1 MQYGGD
7 VSSPSTDS
15 PTVDSL
21 SVEAMLDDLRTLVE
35 VESPSLD
42 LTALQTSAETLAAMI
57 ERLLGRPATLIDS
70 AAGPHVHWSGGGTPK
85 VLLLGH
91 HDTVFPLGA
100 LAVRPFTVADGRV
113 TGPGVFDML
122 AGIVQALHGLATL
135 DDLSGVE
142 LLFSADEEVG
152 SGASRELIQERAR
165 ACGAVLVLEPSAD
178 GGALKTGRK
187 GCGTF
192 DVVVQGRA
200 SHAGLEPEKGV
211 NALVEVAHQVLAIN
225 ELGRPEVGTTVTP
238 TVASAGTADNVV
250 PAQGR
255 IKVDVRVESAGEKD
269 RVEAAMAALC
279 PVDADSTIEVSGAI
293 NRPPMPESASASLMP
308 LAEAVAPGIVGYAVG
323 GGSDGNFTAAI
334 GVPTLDG
341 LGAVGGG
348 AHADHE
354 FVVVDTMPD
363 RARLIAALV
372 ARICAGDG
380 VTPP

>member
-7 VSSPSTDS
+7 VSSPSTDA
-15 PTVDSL
+15 PTAASL

-35 VESPSLD
+35 IESPSLD
-42 LTALQTSAETLAAMI
+42 LDALRASAEALSAMI

-70 AAGPHVHWSGGGTPK
+70 PAGPHVHWSGGGEPT

-91 HDTVFPLGA
+91 HDTVFPLGT
-100 LAVRPFTVADGRV
+100 LAARPFTVADGHV

-152 SGASRELIQERAR
+152 SAASRELIEERAL

-192 DVVVQGRA
+192 DVVVRGRA

-225 ELGRPEVGTTVTP
+225 ELGRPDVGTTVTP
-238 TVASAGTADNVV
+238 TVANAGTADNVV
-250 PAQGR
+250 PALGR
-255 IKVDVRVESAGEKD
+255 IRVDVRVESADEKD
-269 RVEAAMAALC
+269 RVEAAMAALR
-279 PVDADSTIEVSGAI
+279 PVDPDSTIEVSGAI
-293 NRPPMPESASASLMP
+293 NRPPMPESASTTLMP
-308 LAEAVAPGIVGYAVG
+308 LAEAVAPGIEGYAVG

-363 RARLIAALV
+363 RARLIAGLV
-372 ARICAGDG
+372 DQICSR
-380 VTPP
+380 